1 MGDACQACDGVEAV
15 NAVKHSMET
24 DAPIDMIFMDQV
36 MPNMTGM
43 EATRIIREMGYDGG
57 IIAVT
62 GNVLEEDMQ
71 SVLAAG
77 TDEIVLKP
85 LKVPHL
91 EKIIQS
97 TWPAVIVLIEL
108 MLCISE
114 YFLVSLD
121 SERPSSPRRSLP
133 SGAAQIHPDDNV

>member
-1 MGDACQACDGVEAV
+1 VAAV
-15 NAVKHSMET
+15 RHSMET

-77 TDEIVLKP
+77 TDEIVIKP

-97 TWPAVIVLIEL
+97 KWPAANVMIDL
-108 MLCISE
+108 ML
-114 YFLVSLD
+114 VSQ
-121 SERPSSPRRSLP
+121 STSWCRSTR
-133 SGAAQIHPDDNV
+133 GARHLHEGLCRTELQ

>member
-1 MGDACQACDGVEAV
+1 VEAV
-15 NAVKHSMET
+15 AAVKHSMET

-36 MPNMTGM
+36 MPNMTGT
-43 EATRIIREMGYDGG
+43 EATRIIRDMGFDGG

-85 LKVPHL
+85 LKVPDL
-91 EKIIQS
+91 EKIIR
-97 TWPAVIVLIEL
+97 
-108 MLCISE
+108 SE
-114 YFLVSLD
+114 
-121 SERPSSPRRSLP
+121 
-133 SGAAQIHPDDNV
+133 

>member
-1 MGDACQACDGVEAV
+1 VEAV
-15 NAVKHSMET
+15 AAVRHSMEM

-36 MPNMTGM
+36 MPNMTGT
-43 EATRIIREMGYDGG
+43 EATRIIRHMGFDGG

-85 LKVPHL
+85 LKVPDL
-91 EKIIQS
+91 EKIIR
-97 TWPAVIVLIEL
+97 
-108 MLCISE
+108 SE
-114 YFLVSLD
+114 
-121 SERPSSPRRSLP
+121 
-133 SGAAQIHPDDNV
+133 

>member
-1 MGDACQACDGVEAV
+1 
-15 NAVKHSMET
+15 MET
-24 DAPIDMIFMDQV
+24 GAPIDMIFMDQV
-36 MPNMTGM
+36 MPNMTGI
-43 EATRIIREMGYDGG
+43 EATRIIRDMGFDGG

-91 EKIIQS
+91 EVIIQS
-97 TWPAVIVLIEL
+97 KLTCLIYYG
-108 MLCISE
+108 CRFI
-114 YFLVSLD
+114 
-121 SERPSSPRRSLP
+121 
-133 SGAAQIHPDDNV
+133 I